1 VASLI
6 QTALSRFAGLPPTVA
21 ARDHTGSQQ
30 SLPPDALEPDEPEA
44 PATGGEIRRGWPLQ
58 WYFALLVALFLA
70 AAAAAGV
77 YVHAQGGRDGQL
89 TIIALGLVCVLLAA
103 LLVYRGIARPI
114 EQLGAAVQS
123 SGRHTPPVP
132 VSASGPA
139 EVTSLAGDINALIST
154 VGREMEERNRAE
166 EARRSSEGSYHHLF
180 EDHPSPVWVFD
191 KETLRILTVNAAAI
205 ATYGYSREEFLELTI
220 ADLRL
225 PEDREGLGEL
235 IASRPDEFVDAGVV
249 RHTKKDGTVMHV
261 ALSSS
266 PTDFEGHPA
275 RLVLALD
282 ITEQRR
288 LEEQLRQTQKME
300 AIGNLAGAVAHDF
313 NNVLMV
319 IRTCS
324 GLLLNRLTD
333 SGERQ
338 DVQQIDDAAKR
349 GAELTHQMLA
359 FSRQK
364 VLHPQATDLNAVV
377 EDTLVLLRRLLG
389 EEVETVSDLDS
400 KVESI
405 IVDRGQLTQVIMNLA
420 VNARDAMPGGGTLS
434 VRTANVV
441 LDEGYAAKHAD
452 VTPGHY
458 ALLQVT
464 DSGTGMDEETKSRAF
479 DPFFTSKET
488 GTGLGLATVYG
499 SVKQSGGHISLY
511 SEQGMGTTFKIY
523 FPIAGA
529 PVEAETP
536 PVEVTSLEGSETILL
551 VEDEEMIRPLVAEAL
566 RSFGY
571 TVDEADNCASALEI
585 ARELDGS
592 IDLLLTDVVMPG
604 MNGREVAEILLADDP
619 GLTVLYT
626 SGYPADSILRHGA
639 ADATVAYI
647 EKPYLVDELGR
658 KVRELLESRPE
669 PGTSR

>member
-1 VASLI
+1 M
-6 QTALSRFAGLPPTVA
+6 T
-21 ARDHTGSQQ
+21 
-30 SLPPDALEPDEPEA
+30 DALEADEPA
-44 PATGGEIRRGWPLQ
+44 GPAAGAEPRTGWPLQ
-58 WYFALLVALFLA
+58 WYFALLVALFVA
-70 AAAAAGV
+70 AAAAAAV
-77 YVHAQGGRDGQL
+77 YVHVQDGRDAHL
-89 TIIALGLVCVLLAA
+89 TIIAIGLVAVLLAS

-114 EQLGAAVQS
+114 EQLGAAVRS
-123 SGRHTPPVP
+123 AGRHTPPVP

-139 EVTSLAGDINALIST
+139 EVTALAADINALIST
-154 VGREMEERNRAE
+154 VGRELTERNRAE
-166 EARRSSEGSYHHLF
+166 EALRSSEGSYQHLF
-180 EDHPSPVWVFD
+180 EDHPSPVWLFD
-191 KETLRILTVNAAAI
+191 KETLRFLTVNAAAI
-205 ATYGYSREEFLELTI
+205 ATYGYSREEFLEMTI
-220 ADLRL
+220 ADLR
-225 PEDREGLGEL
+225 PAEDREGLGEL
-235 IASRPDEFVDAGVV
+235 IASRPDERVDVGIV
-249 RHTKKDGTVMHV
+249 RHKKKDGTVMQV

-266 PTDFEGHPA
+266 TTDFEGRPA

-282 ITEQRR
+282 MTEQRR

-300 AIGNLAGAVAHDF
+300 AIGNLAGTVAHDF

-333 SGERQ
+333 GGERQ

-364 VLHPQATDLNAVV
+364 VLHPQATDLNAIV
-377 EDTLVLLRRLLG
+377 EETLVLLRRLLG
-389 EEVETVSDLDS
+389 EGVETVSELDPQ
-400 KVESI
+400 VESI

-420 VNARDAMPGGGTLS
+420 VNARDAMPGGGTLTI
-434 VRTANVV
+434 RTANVV

-452 VTPGHY
+452 VMAGHY

-571 TVDEADNCASALEI
+571 TVYEADNGASAIEI

>member
-1 VASLI
+1 MHGPGS
-6 QTALSRFAGLPPTVA
+6 PDYPTVT
-21 ARDHTGSQQ
+21 ARDHTGSEQ
-30 SLPPDALEPDEPEA
+30 SLPTPE
-44 PATGGEIRRGWPLQ
+44 ELRRGWPLQ
-58 WYFALLVALFLA
+58 WYFALLVALFVVA
-70 AAAAAGV
+70 AAAAAV
-77 YVHAQGGRDGQL
+77 YVHERAGRDAQL
-89 TIIALGLVCVLLAA
+89 TIIAVGLVGVLLAT

-114 EQLGAAVQS
+114 EQLRAAVRS
-123 SGRHTPPVP
+123 AGRHTPPVP

-139 EVTSLAGDINALIST
+139 EVTALADDINALIST
-154 VGREMEERNRAE
+154 VGRELTERSRAE
-166 EARRSSEGSYHHLF
+166 EALASSEGSYQHLF
-180 EDHPSPVWVFD
+180 EDHPSPVWLFD
-191 KETLRILTVNAAAI
+191 TETLRFLTVNAAAI
-205 ATYGYSREEFLELTI
+205 ATYGYSREEFLEMTI
-220 ADLRL
+220 ADLR
-225 PEDREGLGEL
+225 PAEDREGLGEL
-235 IASRPDEFVDAGVV
+235 IASRLDERVDVGLV
-249 RHTKKDGTVMHV
+249 RHTKKDGTAMHV

-266 PTDFEGHPA
+266 TTDFEGRPA
-275 RLVLALD
+275 RLVLAVD
-282 ITEQRR
+282 MTEQHQ

-333 SGERQ
+333 AGERQ
-338 DVQQIDDAAKR
+338 DLQQIDDAAKR

-364 VLHPQATDLNAVV
+364 VLHPQATDLSAVV
-377 EDTLVLLRRLLG
+377 EETLVLLRRLLG
-389 EEVETVSDLDS
+389 EEVETVSELDPQ
-400 KVESI
+400 VESI

-420 VNARDAMPGGGTLS
+420 VNARDAMPGGGTLT

-441 LDEGYAAKHAD
+441 LDEDYAAKHAD

-479 DPFFTSKET
+479 DPFFTRKET

-499 SVKQSGGHISLY
+499 SVKQSGGHIWLY

-529 PVEAETP
+529 PVEAERP
-536 PVEVTSLEGSETILL
+536 PIEVTSLEGSETILL

-571 TVDEADNCASALEI
+571 TVYEAENGASAIEI
-585 ARELDGS
+585 AKQLGGS

-604 MNGREVAEILLADDP
+604 MNGREVAETLLANDP

-626 SGYPADSILRHGA
+626 SGYPADSILRHGV

-647 EKPYLVDELGR
+647 EKPYLIDELGR
-658 KVRELLESRPE
+658 KVRELLESRPQ
-669 PGTSR
+669 PGTSH